1 MVRNYKAQ
9 LTKTALLKKNSKRA
23 NRIKRNL
30 LQVLKKQ
37 GFQFFHKLKS
47 FSQKAKK
54 LLWLSLFLL
63 SSPSAKN
70 KFFTESRNFQ
80 KQLTLLELRIDILLF
95 RCNFLP
101 DIKQSYLFF
110 KLGIIKK
117 NDRRVNRVVYCRLL
131 DKIQFKVSILFKSSF
146 LVWYRLKTFFWAFNR
161 SSKTRGFTRRR
172 RSFFEKDFRA
182 LSIIVL
188 KNPALKDLQ
197 HNSGS
202 FLPGHSK
209 KVLSTKLKYL
219 YQFF

>member
-1 MVRNYKAQ
+1 MQ
-9 LTKTALLKKNSKRA
+9 LTRTASLKKNSKRA

-30 LQVLKKQ
+30 LQVLKRQ

-54 LLWLSLFLL
+54 LLWLSIFLL
-63 SSPSAKN
+63 SSSATKN
-70 KFFTESRNFQ
+70 KFFTENRNFQ
-80 KQLTLLELRIDILLF
+80 KQLTLLDLRIDILLF
-95 RCNFLP
+95 RCNFLI
-101 DIKQSYLFF
+101 DIKQSRLFF

-117 NDRRVNRVVYCRLL
+117 NDLRINSVTYCGLL
-131 DKIQFKVSILFKSSF
+131 DKIKFQVLTLFKGSF
-146 LVWYRLKTFFWAFNR
+146 LVWYRLKIFFWAFNR
-161 SSKTRGFTRRR
+161 VSKPHNSTRRK

-197 HNSGS
+197 NNEVT
-202 FLPGHSK
+202 FLPSYSQ